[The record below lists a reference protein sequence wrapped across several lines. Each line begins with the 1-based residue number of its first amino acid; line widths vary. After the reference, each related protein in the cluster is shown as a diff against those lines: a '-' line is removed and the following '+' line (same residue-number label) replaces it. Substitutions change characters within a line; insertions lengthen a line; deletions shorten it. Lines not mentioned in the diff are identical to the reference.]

1 MPTTPAG
8 AQAVGAQVFAWA
20 MCAGTMR
27 LLPRLPL
34 RLGPMTVVAGVRGEY
49 ISPTV
54 AREVDI
60 LVLLIPAGDVSLTLE
75 ICRLPRRARF
85 VELPEV
91 GA

>member
-1 MPTTPAG
+1 
-8 AQAVGAQVFAWA
+8 
-20 MCAGTMR
+20 
-27 LLPRLPL
+27 
-34 RLGPMTVVAGVRGEY
+34 MTVVAGVRGEY

-75 ICRLPRRARF
+75 ICRLPGRARF